1 MIQRMSAGFGNL
13 VQLFRVASSS
23 SKNGCYFGFSSQAS
37 SSLQQMCEPSI
48 YRDDD
53 YADLDWDNLGFGIM
67 PTDYMYL
74 MKCSKG
80 EDFEQGQLNRYGNIE
95 LGPAAGVLN
104 YGQAVYEGTKVHRKE
119 DGRLLLFRPEQNAI
133 RLKFG
138 AERMCMPSPS
148 IDQFVDAVKQTVLAN
163 KRWVPPPGKG
173 SLYIRPLLMGSGQ
186 ILGLGAAPEYTFL
199 VYVSPVGNYFKE
211 GFAPL
216 NLYVEKDFDR
226 ASRGGTG
233 GIKSITNYAPGLKA
247 LTKAKNRGFSDVLYL
262 DSVNRKN
269 IEEVSSCNV
278 FIVKGNAIS
287 TPAINGTI
295 LPGVTRRSI
304 IEIARDHG
312 YQVEERVIPIDEL
325 IDADEV
331 FCTGTAVG
339 VASVGSIT
347 YEGKR
352 IKFKTGAQTVSQE
365 LYSTLVGI
373 KTGLIEDKMGWIVEI
388 E

>member
-1 MIQRMSAGFGNL
+1 MIQRISAGFGNL
-13 VQLFRVASSS
+13 VQSFRVASSS
-23 SKNGCYFGFSSQAS
+23 SKIGCYYGFSSLAS
-37 SSLQQMCEPSI
+37 SSLQQI
-48 YRDDD
+48 DDD
-53 YADLDWDNLGFGIM
+53 NAVLDWDNLGFGIM

-133 RLKFG
+133 RMKFG

-173 SLYIRPLLMGSGQ
+173 SLYVRPLLMGSGQ

-262 DSVNRKN
+262 DSVNKKN
-269 IEEVSSCNV
+269 IEEVSSCNI

-312 YQVEERVIPIDEL
+312 YQVKERVIPIDEL
-325 IDADEV
+325 TDADEV

-352 IKFKTGAQTVSQE
+352 IKFKTGAQTVSQG

-373 KTGLIEDKMGWIVEI
+373 KTGLVEDKMGWIVEI